1 VQCEL
6 NLEVILYS
14 DLKFH
19 VSSLFF
25 STSLDPD
32 GSHGHIDPKLKHL
45 GSLSSV
51 SFSVALK
58 VICCVQDDSLFEA
71 SSNTIFSSY
80 MHQ

>member
-1 VQCEL
+1 MQYEL
-6 NLEVILYS
+6 NVEVILYS

-19 VSSLFF
+19 VLYLFF
-25 STSLDPD
+25 LLDSD

>member
-1 VQCEL
+1 MQYEL
-6 NLEVILYS
+6 NVEVILYS

-19 VSSLFF
+19 VLSLFF
-25 STSLDPD
+25 LLHLILMA
-32 GSHGHIDPKLKHL
+32 HGHIDPKLKHL

-71 SSNTIFSSY
+71 SNNTIFSSY